1 MGSVKKMLAKVELP
15 SRETH
20 HSRMF
25 IDLAENIHIHHR
37 EYRTVFSLDEYFEYV
52 DILNKSTDDVR
63 TFLSNNPH
71 YREREY
77 PTTIMVGGGR
87 AQQLR
92 FLSNSPKP
100 NKSFYYDGEM
110 AVELQ
115 DEFVTDEIHIHYR
128 DFRIAMDRSR
138 FAAFAKC
145 INAASDELTS
155 YLEES
160 EYAREF
166 HPDRIVEEFND
177 NESENTYSRL
187 GIETIPL
194 NSIGSNWYDDLLKE
208 FKPNR
213 NFIEHLVS
221 NIREGYPI
229 APIILCRDKDPER
242 YLIVDGHHRVY
253 AALEA
258 ESTNIPSIVL
268 DMEFNQT
275 NKLREA
281 EVLLKEFDQETGFKY
296 GLSSFFKKHIAY
308 SLNQYFSGYYDR
320 KLFRNTR
327 LFRVLRR
334 IKQTIFGK
342 GEVFRGFNEMFNKE

>member
-1 MGSVKKMLAKVELP
+1 MLAKVELP

-145 INAASDELTS
+145 INAASK
-155 YLEES
+155 
-160 EYAREF
+160 
-166 HPDRIVEEFND
+166 N
-177 NESENTYSRL
+177 
-187 GIETIPL
+187 
-194 NSIGSNWYDDLLKE
+194 
-208 FKPNR
+208 
-213 NFIEHLVS
+213 
-221 NIREGYPI
+221 
-229 APIILCRDKDPER
+229 
-242 YLIVDGHHRVY
+242 
-253 AALEA
+253 
-258 ESTNIPSIVL
+258 
-268 DMEFNQT
+268 
-275 NKLREA
+275 
-281 EVLLKEFDQETGFKY
+281 
-296 GLSSFFKKHIAY
+296 
-308 SLNQYFSGYYDR
+308 
-320 KLFRNTR
+320 
-327 LFRVLRR
+327 
-334 IKQTIFGK
+334 
-342 GEVFRGFNEMFNKE
+342 

>member
-37 EYRTVFSLDEYFEYV
+37 EYRTVFALDEYFEYV

-115 DEFVTDEIHIHYR
+115 DEF
-128 DFRIAMDRSR
+128 A
-138 FAAFAKC
+138 
-145 INAASDELTS
+145 
-155 YLEES
+155 
-160 EYAREF
+160 
-166 HPDRIVEEFND
+166 
-177 NESENTYSRL
+177 
-187 GIETIPL
+187 
-194 NSIGSNWYDDLLKE
+194 
-208 FKPNR
+208 
-213 NFIEHLVS
+213 
-221 NIREGYPI
+221 
-229 APIILCRDKDPER
+229 
-242 YLIVDGHHRVY
+242 
-253 AALEA
+253 
-258 ESTNIPSIVL
+258 
-268 DMEFNQT
+268 Q
-275 NKLREA
+275 
-281 EVLLKEFDQETGFKY
+281 
-296 GLSSFFKKHIAY
+296 
-308 SLNQYFSGYYDR
+308 
-320 KLFRNTR
+320 
-327 LFRVLRR
+327 
-334 IKQTIFGK
+334 
-342 GEVFRGFNEMFNKE
+342 

>member
-128 DFRIAMDRSR
+128 DFRIAMDRVVS
-138 FAAFAKC
+138 
-145 INAASDELTS
+145 
-155 YLEES
+155 
-160 EYAREF
+160 
-166 HPDRIVEEFND
+166 
-177 NESENTYSRL
+177 
-187 GIETIPL
+187 PL
-194 NSIGSNWYDDLLKE
+194 LL
-208 FKPNR
+208 N
-213 NFIEHLVS
+213 VS
-221 NIREGYPI
+221 
-229 APIILCRDKDPER
+229 
-242 YLIVDGHHRVY
+242 
-253 AALEA
+253 
-258 ESTNIPSIVL
+258 T
-268 DMEFNQT
+268 
-275 NKLREA
+275 
-281 EVLLKEFDQETGFKY
+281 LLPK
-296 GLSSFFKKHIAY
+296 
-308 SLNQYFSGYYDR
+308 N
-320 KLFRNTR
+320 
-327 LFRVLRR
+327 
-334 IKQTIFGK
+334 
-342 GEVFRGFNEMFNKE
+342 